1 MLGTIVNCITI
12 IVGGLIG
19 SVFGSKIGERY
30 TKPLMAVMGFA
41 TAVIGMQGAL
51 GTSNILIVIICLALG
66 TLIGAAL
73 RLDDRINGS
82 GDYIKTKLTGTKL
95 GGGRFSDAFVTASL
109 VFCVGSMAILGPIQ
123 AGLNHNYSI
132 LFTKSIMDFI
142 SSIAFS
148 AALGPGVCFASVPIL
163 IVQGGITLLAGVV
176 QPYLTEEVITEMT
189 AVGGP
194 IFLAMSVNLIGLR
207 EEPVKVGDMIP
218 AIFLPILY
226 FPIANFLGGLF

>member
-30 TKPLMAVMGFA
+30 TKPLMTVMGFA

-194 IFLAMSVNLIGLR
+194 IFLAMSVNLVGLR

-226 FPIANFLGGLF
+226 FPIAKYFGVLF

>member
-30 TKPLMAVMGFA
+30 TKPLMTVMGFA

-82 GDYIKTKLTGTKL
+82 GDYVKTKLTGTKL

-207 EEPVKVGDMIP
+207 DEPVKVGDMIP

-226 FPIANFLGGLF
+226 FPIAKFFGVLF

>member
-19 SVFGSKIGERY
+19 SVFSSRIGERY
-30 TKPLMAVMGFA
+30 TKPLMTVMGFA
-41 TAVIGMQGAL
+41 TAVIGIQGAL
-51 GTSNILIVIICLALG
+51 GTSNILVVIICLALG
-66 TLIGAAL
+66 TLIGVAL

-82 GDYIKTKLTGTKL
+82 GDFIKSKLSGTKL
-95 GGGRFSDAFVTASL
+95 GGGRFSDAFVTATL

-123 AGLNHNYSI
+123 AGLNHDYSI

-148 AALGPGVCFASVPIL
+148 AALGPGVCFAAVPIL
-163 IVQGGITLLAGVV
+163 IVQGGITLLAGAV
-176 QPYLTEEVITEMT
+176 QPYLTAEVITEMT

-226 FPIANFLGGLF
+226 FPIVEFICGLF